1 MMAVSVATV
10 PEVVVVV
17 VSVVV
22 VETEIS
28 ISVVVLV
35 SVVVVLTVVT
45 SVVVVL
51 VVTSSV
57 VVVVLAVM
65 PRQLQTEES
74 LAAGRRVRARFERS
88 RQDVG
93 RAPRR
98 LTVIVGTTEET
109 EGTEDGMETGM
120 SDGGM

>member
-1 MMAVSVATV
+1 MAVSVATV

-35 SVVVVLTVVT
+35 SVVVVLTVVD

-51 VVTSSV
+51 VVRVSV
-57 VVVVLAVM
+57 VVVVAAVM
-65 PRQLQTEES
+65 PRQLHTEDS
-74 LAAGRRVRARFERS
+74 LTAGRRVRARLWRS
-88 RQDVG
+88 RQDAG
-93 RAPRR
+93 RASRC
-98 LTVIVGTTEET
+98 LTFTVIGEMEEET
-109 EGTEDGMETGM
+109 EGMEEGTRGV
-120 SDGGM
+120 SEGGM